1 MRSDALFYP
10 SAAARRLSSVG
21 KRAAGTVEEYTAL
34 PYHLMLVRDGDDKG
48 KPWTASVEELPGC
61 TSHGKTSDEALDGI
75 EAAMAKWIALALEEG
90 RDIPEPKSATSHSGR
105 LLLRMPRTLHADL
118 TRASEREGVSLNQFI
133 TDVLAAAVVWR
144 ARAEGGSTAPG
155 NQPTPLQAP
164 GADSLVAEPSATRRG
179 RVRRSTNLVT
189 AALAANFVIVGLAG
203 IVAIIVL
210 LAALR

>member
-1 MRSDALFYP
+1 MYP
-10 SAAARRLSSVG
+10 SAGDRRVSSVG
-21 KRAAGTVEEYTAL
+21 KRATGAVEDYTAL
-34 PYHLMLVRDGDDKG
+34 PYHLMLVRDGEDKG

-61 TSHGKTSDEALDGI
+61 TSYGKTSDEALNGI
-75 EAAMAKWIALALEEG
+75 EAAMAKWIAVALEEG

-144 ARAEGGSTAPG
+144 AGPRAAPPG
-155 NQPTPLQAP
+155 TTTPINQAP
-164 GADSLVAEPSATRRG
+164 GAEGLTTEPGTRRRG
-179 RVRRSTNLVT
+179 KRNPTQLTN
-189 AALAANFVIVGLAG
+189 AALAANFVIVGVAG

-210 LAALR
+210 VAAWQ